1 MAQDSGFPCY
11 GDKSSVKKLCYV
23 ATIPAIVHAFLRVH
37 IQAAA
42 KKYQVTVIC
51 NAVDKHL
58 LEGLNARLILLPI
71 ERKPSP
77 WRDVLILFQLFRL
90 FRSEKFDIVHSIMPK
105 TGMLAMLAAWIA
117 LIPVRLHTFTG
128 QVWVT
133 KQGIR
138 RELFKWFDNLIGRF
152 ATSVL
157 ADSPSQR
164 DFLVSEGVL
173 PPGKAKVI
181 GAGSICGVDPLRFH
195 PETNVRCALRHDLG
209 IGQDAKVILF
219 VGRLNRDKGM
229 LDLAAAFD
237 AIARCHTDVVLL
249 LVGTEEDVPF
259 SYMQERCYAVRDRLH
274 YVSFAVTPEHYMAA
288 ADIFCLPSYREG
300 FGMTI
305 IEAAACGV
313 PAVASRIYGI
323 TDAVADGKT
332 GVLFTAGDVSS
343 LTQALLTLIADNV
356 LRQQMGE
363 AARERVI
370 KLFSSEKITGDM
382 VTLYDSLSEGSQG

>member
-1 MAQDSGFPCY
+1 M
-11 GDKSSVKKLCYV
+11 KKLCYV
-23 ATIPAIVHAFLRVH
+23 ATIPAVVHAFLRGH

-51 NAVDKHL
+51 NSVDKHL
-58 LEGLNARLILLPI
+58 LDGLNARLILLPI

-77 WRDVLILFQLFRL
+77 WKDALILFQLIKL
-90 FRSEKFDIVHSIMPK
+90 FRRERFDIVHSIMPK
-105 TGMLAMLAAWIA
+105 TGMLAMLAAQ
-117 LIPVRLHTFTG
+117 LGCVPVRIHTFTG

-133 KQGIR
+133 KQDVR
-138 RELFKWFDNLIGRF
+138 RTLLKRFDKFIGNS
-152 ATSVL
+152 ATCVL

-164 DFLVSEGVL
+164 DFLVNEGVL
-173 PPGKAKVI
+173 PPCKARVI

-195 PETNVRCALRHDLG
+195 SDPEARRAIRDELG
-209 IGQDAKVILF
+209 IAQDAKVILF

-229 LDLAAAFD
+229 LDLAAAFE
-237 AIARCHTDVVLL
+237 AIVVQHSNVELL
-249 LVGTEEDVPF
+249 LVGAEEDVPF
-259 SYMQERCYAVRDRLH
+259 VRIQEICHAGRDRLH
-274 YVSFAVTPEHYMAA
+274 YVRFTSTPERYMTA

-323 TDAVADGKT
+323 TDAVEDGKT
-332 GVLFTAGDVSS
+332 GLLFPAGDVAA
-343 LTQALLTLIADNV
+343 LTQALLKLLEDRD

-363 AARERVI
+363 AARVRALE
-370 KLFSSEKITGDM
+370 LFSGQKITGEM
-382 VTLYDSLSEGSQG
+382 LVLYGKLLGQR